1 MGWGRI
7 AHLGYE
13 TGSWRNKMEVQE
25 MNAYHEHDKGEDKL
39 DLNKGWHK

>member
-1 MGWGRI
+1 
-7 AHLGYE
+7 
-13 TGSWRNKMEVQE
+13 MEVQE